1 MVDGKP
7 MTDSNATTTSTSPDA
22 AVTDA
27 SGQRA
32 EDNEGSGKLN
42 AMTGES
48 GLLRY
53 EGISMTYP
61 STRGRAP
68 LRALEPVDLQVQRGE
83 FICLVGP
90 SGCGKTTLL
99 SITGGLLRPTNGTVF
114 FKDIPLTEPDR
125 SIGIMFQRPV
135 LLPWRTVEKNAYLPA
150 EIAGTMSPTIKTRV
164 SQVLSMVGLH
174 DFADA
179 LPNHLSGGMQQ
190 RAALARTLTYEPEL
204 LLMDEPFGALDEFTR
219 ETMNL
224 ELSQLTSNL
233 GTTSLFV
240 THNIPEAV
248 FLADRVVVMSPRP
261 GRISGIVEV
270 PFAKPRKVDV
280 MRDPKFTDLV
290 FEVRSILSDAESK
303 QDSNEEKQP

>member
-1 MVDGKP
+1 
-7 MTDSNATTTSTSPDA
+7 MTDSAMPMETASPDG
-22 AVTDA
+22 TGDDA
-27 SGQRA
+27 SGQQA
-32 EDNEGSGKLN
+32 DDNEGSATLT
-42 AMTGES
+42 ARTEES
-48 GLLRY
+48 GLVRY
-53 EGISMTYP
+53 EGVSMTYP

-68 LRALEPVDLQVQRGE
+68 LRALEPVDLAIRPGE

-99 SITGGLLRPTNGTVF
+99 KITGGLLPPTEGTVY
-114 FKDIPLTEPDR
+114 FKDSQLTEPNR

-150 EIAGTMSPTIKTRV
+150 EISGTMSQSIKDRV
-164 SQVLSMVGLH
+164 SKVLSMVGLH
-174 DFADA
+174 EFANA

-224 ELSQLTSNL
+224 ELSQLTNSV

-270 PFAKPRKVDV
+270 PFDKPRQVDI
-280 MRDPKFTDLV
+280 MRDPKFTELV
-290 FEVRSILSDAESK
+290 FEVRSILSDAESRN
-303 QDSNEEKQP
+303 DSNEEATS